1 MIQLQQALELLRR
14 DAGSP
19 EDFSIENGE
28 LIWQHDFGM
37 VDEPGDV
44 AWDCHCEASYFVR
57 QVLGED
63 SVEIMDAW
71 ADNDTVG
78 FTININPFK
87 IYDKPDSR
95 TNQ

>member
-1 MIQLQQALELLRR
+1 MITLEQALEILRR
-14 DAGSP
+14 DALDP

-57 QVLGED
+57 QLLGED
-63 SVEIMDAW
+63 FVEIDEAW

-78 FTININPFK
+78 FTIK
-87 IYDKPDSR
+87 LIYPS
-95 TNQ
+95 